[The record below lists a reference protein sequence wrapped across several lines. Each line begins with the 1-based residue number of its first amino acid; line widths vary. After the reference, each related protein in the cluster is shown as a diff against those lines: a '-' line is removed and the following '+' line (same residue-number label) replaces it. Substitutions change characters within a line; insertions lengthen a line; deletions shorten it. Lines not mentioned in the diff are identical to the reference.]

1 MTRRK
6 NPPADSGE
14 SESAD
19 PEREDFAAVRVLNRK
34 QVTEMIRRKESFDEA
49 DLRGCDLSGLVLDGL
64 SFVHAKFADATLTRC
79 SFRNANLTG
88 ASFFGANLK
97 DGTLDDANLEE
108 ADFDY
113 CFMDGVSFR
122 GAKVRKALFPLK
134 KLPLETIRES
144 IRTGKRVSM
153 EPFRIDEDE

>member
-6 NPPADSGE
+6 NPPPEEPDSE
-14 SESAD
+14 ILD
-19 PEREDFAAVRVLNRK
+19 PEREDFGAVRVLNRK
-34 QVTEMIRRKESFDEA
+34 QVTDMIRRKESFDEA
-49 DLRGCDLSGLVLDGL
+49 DLRGCDLSGLVFDGL
-64 SFVHAKFADATLTRC
+64 SFVNAKFAEATLVRC
-79 SFRNANLTG
+79 SFRNANLSG

-97 DGTLDDANLEE
+97 DGTLDEANLEE

-113 CFMDGVSFR
+113 CLLDGVSFR

-134 KLPLETIRES
+134 KLPLDTIRES

-153 EPFRIDEDE
+153 EPFRMDEDE